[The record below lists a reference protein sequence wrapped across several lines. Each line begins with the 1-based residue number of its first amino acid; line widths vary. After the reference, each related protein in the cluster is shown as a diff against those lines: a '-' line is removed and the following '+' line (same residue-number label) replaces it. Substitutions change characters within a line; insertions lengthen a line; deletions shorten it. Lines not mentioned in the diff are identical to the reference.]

1 MIRLECP
8 NCRASLTAKDS
19 LLGQT
24 RRCPVCKSEVLI
36 TQSQEGGSSGGS
48 NALSATQSAEAPPRG
63 EIAGGQPRL
72 SLVELPPR
80 LDRAHYYLI
89 CDRWRVIAAW
99 ESNGQGWRIRTDY
112 GFVSAARNPEKLPN
126 QGDFQLVEL
135 RMAEGP
141 QGHSLR
147 GIRVYQLAKRWALT
161 HLERG
166 DDAICKSI
174 LGPGSLLRAQKD
186 AIRQHLQQ
194 QFMRDVW
201 GNAAEVLD
209 YLANDD
215 YHSPGA
221 GD

>member
-1 MIRLECP
+1 VCNSPVTISPSSEGASPVAAEGSEPAQVGPISSPDDSAAPQPEGPHVETPRRL
-8 NCRASLTAKDS
+8 NRAS
-19 LLGQT
+19 
-24 RRCPVCKSEVLI
+24 
-36 TQSQEGGSSGGS
+36 
-48 NALSATQSAEAPPRG
+48 
-63 EIAGGQPRL
+63 
-72 SLVELPPR
+72 
-80 LDRAHYYLI
+80 HYLI
-89 CDRWRVIAAW
+89 CDRSRLIAAW
-99 ESNGQGWRIRTDY
+99 ENNGQGWRIRTDY
-112 GFVSAARNPEKLPN
+112 GFVSAARNPDKLPN

-135 RMAEGP
+135 RLGEGAE
-141 QGHSLR
+141 GHSLR

-174 LGPGSLLRAQKD
+174 VGLGSLLRAQKD
-186 AIRQHLQQ
+186 AVRQHLQQ
-194 QFMRDVW
+194 QFMRTVW